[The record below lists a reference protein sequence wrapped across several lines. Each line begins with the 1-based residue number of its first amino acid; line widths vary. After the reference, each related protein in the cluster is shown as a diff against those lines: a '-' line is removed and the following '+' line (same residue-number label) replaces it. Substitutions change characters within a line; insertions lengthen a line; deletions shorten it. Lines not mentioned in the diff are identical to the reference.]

1 VEQNILL
8 AITSSKI
15 KLYMYMQLLITLI
28 ALMKRNLILIY
39 PLNNLDLKGGVLCVD
54 YNTGKVLNPVYLNSK
69 LDPIKFTVNWYLKG
83 KLLASG
89 LISLL
94 PKKAFMMLSL
104 LKHTD
109 IGNDCG
115 YNPTSL
121 IENQVLLLQILK
133 YLTFRRYNQYY
144 SNCRFRIW

>member
-1 VEQNILL
+1 LRFADLHTSFEELFHRNERKWNKIFCWRSHLKDQTLYVYAASDPNCFDEKKFNI
-8 AITSSKI
+8 T
-15 KLYMYMQLLITLI
+15 
-28 ALMKRNLILIY
+28 IY

-69 LDPIKFTVNWYLKG
+69 LDPKFTNWYLKG

-104 LKHTD
+104 LKN
-109 IGNDCG
+109 I
-115 YNPTSL
+115 P
-121 IENQVLLLQILK
+121 I
-133 YLTFRRYNQYY
+133 
-144 SNCRFRIW
+144 